1 MEKPKTVEQLKQH
14 IERKNS
20 HFDFQFT
27 EDEYDYFMKNARLKP
42 IEKEVLQLR
51 RKDISIVTIAFELG
65 MSESNVNKI
74 IAKIKRKI
82 IKCIIFG

>member
-14 IERKNS
+14 IEKRNS

-27 EDEYDYFMKNARLKP
+27 EDEYNYFLKNARLKP
-42 IEKEVLQLR
+42 IEKEVLELR
-51 RKDISIVTIAFELG
+51 RKDLTIVSIAFQLG